1 MTKAEKQSK
10 IDFLKALIRPAELRV
25 EMIQGTLQGITAS
38 FDEVNSG
45 ASLVGMDLKA
55 YDSAINDLADA
66 EENLRKLYQ
75 QLTEIEAIVPEDDP
89 VNIIIETKNP
99 IISVQGVDFGDIII
113 GRASTLPITIRN
125 TGDDELKITG
135 YVGLKNTI
143 LTEYGWP
150 DINTETPLI
159 IPVGGSKK
167 LDVQFKPTGVY
178 PISESV
184 RFISNTLGG
193 TNTAI
198 VKGNGRPVP
207 DTGINSILGKMSSG
221 TKRILTLKNVR
232 EINTSGKNNPDIN
245 SPYFDGQLTNFKS
258 VIVAD
263 IWQCYSPLGE
273 NKTVQKVLLND
284 IIISKGVG
292 SFWFEKCDDFIG
304 GLKPAYQYFYDMN
317 DVENIISWTPLVKD
331 DYNPL
336 NVNLIGIVTDT
347 LGGIGALDLPKLMK
361 IREYVNT
368 IKEELDNDVSY
379 WGKFD
384 GNRSESTLCE
394 RGTDAD
400 NIYLFNVLKTKFAS
414 KS

>member
-143 LTEYGWP
+143 L
-150 DINTETPLI
+150 
-159 IPVGGSKK
+159 K
-167 LDVQFKPTGVY
+167 
-178 PISESV
+178 
-184 RFISNTLGG
+184 
-193 TNTAI
+193 
-198 VKGNGRPVP
+198 
-207 DTGINSILGKMSSG
+207 
-221 TKRILTLKNVR
+221 
-232 EINTSGKNNPDIN
+232 EI
-245 SPYFDGQLTNFKS
+245 F
-258 VIVAD
+258 
-263 IWQCYSPLGE
+263 
-273 NKTVQKVLLND
+273 
-284 IIISKGVG
+284 III
-292 SFWFEKCDDFIG
+292 
-304 GLKPAYQYFYDMN
+304 
-317 DVENIISWTPLVKD
+317 
-331 DYNPL
+331 
-336 NVNLIGIVTDT
+336 
-347 LGGIGALDLPKLMK
+347 
-361 IREYVNT
+361 
-368 IKEELDNDVSY
+368 
-379 WGKFD
+379 
-384 GNRSESTLCE
+384 
-394 RGTDAD
+394 
-400 NIYLFNVLKTKFAS
+400 
-414 KS
+414 